1 MTSTSPSS
9 PSAPVA
15 PAVADLFTAA
25 GRLKAIP
32 RRVPRRAQLLAYLAE
47 RLFEPHRAYSE
58 REVNDALLTV
68 HEDFP
73 ALRRYLVT
81 GGELSRTKDGAAY
94 RRAVK
99 QQQPGSPGGAIPS
112 VA

>member
-1 MTSTSPSS
+1 MTSHSS
-9 PSAPVA
+9 PSVA
-15 PAVADLFTAA
+15 ASVADLFSAE

-32 RRVPRRAQLLAYLAE
+32 RRAPRRAQLLAYLAE
-47 RLFEPHRAYSE
+47 TLFEPARSYSE

-94 RRAVK
+94 RRALK
-99 QQQPGSPGGAIPS
+99 PAQKQQPGSPGGAIPS

>member
-1 MTSTSPSS
+1 MTSHASPSS
-9 PSAPVA
+9 PSVG
-15 PAVADLFTAA
+15 DLFSAE

-32 RRVPRRAQLLAYLAE
+32 RKAPRRAQLLAHLAE
-47 RLFEPHRAYSE
+47 TLFEPSRAYSE
-58 REVNDALLTV
+58 REVNEALLTV

-81 GGELSRTKDGAAY
+81 GGELSRTRDGSAY
-94 RRAVK
+94 RRALK
-99 QQQPGSPGGAIPS
+99 PTQQQAGSPGGTIPA